1 MKKLIRINGAEALT
15 SKQQKKITAGLRFP
29 NGDKLCCG
37 CILQN
42 KKGSLELLKLACHHS
57 CPGESEPISGL
68 DC

>member
-15 SKQQKKITAGLRFP
+15 SKQQKKITAGLRYP
-29 NGDKLCCG
+29 NGDTFCCG

-42 KKGSLELLKLACHHS
+42 KKGASEILKIGCHHN
-57 CPGESEPISGL
+57 CPGESQRISDV